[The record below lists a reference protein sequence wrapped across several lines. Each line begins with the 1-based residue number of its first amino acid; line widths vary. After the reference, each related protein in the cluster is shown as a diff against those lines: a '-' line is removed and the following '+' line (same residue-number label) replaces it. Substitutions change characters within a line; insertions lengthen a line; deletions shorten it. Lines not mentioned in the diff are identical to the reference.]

1 MTSFGALIWQDSHRT
16 TMPNST
22 EPPTASSSLPPAPRS
37 RPVPSTLR
45 TLKVLVLSDLG
56 ACSRSWLVRG
66 FLLIT
71 LIVSILALKGMQ
83 GDQASASKMLEAL
96 YSTYILIW
104 MHGIIFIAGSAL
116 IREQDCLSDAI
127 LSRGITRG
135 EYISAKLL
143 ARFIT
148 TVSLIAAILLPS
160 SFWAIRQ
167 DDLVRTETGYIS
179 ANAQSVTVEAWEPK
193 KIFAAVAGS
202 ILELDIEVGDE
213 VHAGDVLSLID
224 DRLLYD
230 ALETARRAEQDARNE
245 IDNSHRRY
253 ENSKRAVSQAE
264 EALNRAERVL
274 IAKDLMSKLEQSDRE
289 ADLRSRKRELKDAE
303 NAMQQS
309 RAAIRI
315 AERAG
320 EETQSKILAARKKVS
335 DATITAP
342 ITGYVTEVMVQAS
355 QSVGIGTHLF
365 TIAPL
370 DDYELRVPIYKFSE
384 FKRLEVGLDA
394 YVTIQSTEFKGQI
407 DRLGA
412 MTEKDRYGRESNYA
426 IVRFQGDGTLGLLGL
441 NADVRIVLPPPE
453 EKLSNG
459 AKLMNTLTG
468 RGEDD
473 IESRTASVTV
483 PWMLIASSK
492 VIGCATLLVSFSLF
506 LAVLF
511 RNSLV
516 AILGTIGLW
525 HISNLFFDFAGL
537 PELSYLEIVR
547 TMDKVLGGIA
557 NPADELKV
565 LAWMFGISLSFV
577 FVTIA
582 RFRSR
587 DPQK

>member
-1 MTSFGALIWQDSHRT
+1 MQDPSETARAR
-16 TMPNST
+16 
-22 EPPTASSSLPPAPRS
+22 PPASSVATPRI
-37 RPVPSTLR
+37 VPSTLR
-45 TLKVLVLSDLG
+45 TLRVLVLTDLQ
-56 ACSRSWLVRG
+56 ACTRSWLVRG
-66 FLLIT
+66 FFVVTLL
-71 LIVSILALKGMQ
+71 VSILALKGMQ
-83 GDQASASKMLEAL
+83 GNQASASQMLETL

-116 IREQDCLSDAI
+116 IREQECLGDAI
-127 LSRGITRG
+127 LSRGITRS
-135 EYISAKLL
+135 EYISAKLF
-143 ARFIT
+143 ARLLT
-148 TVSLIAAILLPS
+148 TICLIAAVILPA

-167 DDLVRTETGYIS
+167 DDLVRTETGYVS

-193 KIFAAVAGS
+193 KIFAAVEGS
-202 ILELDIEVGDE
+202 ILEMNIEVGDE

-230 ALETARRAEQDARNE
+230 ALESARRTEQDSRNE

-264 EALNRAERVL
+264 EALTRAERVL

-303 NAMQQS
+303 NAMHQA
-309 RAAIRI
+309 RAAIRT

-320 EETQSKILAARKKVS
+320 EEAQTKILAARKKVS

-342 ITGYVTEVMVQAS
+342 ITGYVTEVIIQAS
-355 QSVGIGTHLF
+355 QSVGVGAHLF

-370 DDYELRVPIYKFSE
+370 DDYELRVPIYNFTE
-384 FKRLEVGLDA
+384 FKRLEEGLDA
-394 YVTIQSTEFKGQI
+394 YVTVQSSEFKGTI
-407 DRLGA
+407 ERLGA
-412 MTEKDRYGRESNYA
+412 MTEKDRYGRDSNYV

-441 NADVRIVLPPPE
+441 NADVRMVLPPPE
-453 EKLSNG
+453 EKLSNS
-459 AKLMNTLTG
+459 AKLMNALTG
-468 RGEDD
+468 HGEDD
-473 IESRTASVTV
+473 IETRTTSVTL
-483 PWMLIASSK
+483 PWMLIASAK
-492 VIGCATLLVSFSLF
+492 VFGCAAFLVSFSLF

-516 AILGTIGLW
+516 AILGTVGLW
-525 HISNLFFDFAGL
+525 HISNLIFDFAGL
-537 PELSYLEIVR
+537 PELSYFEIVR

-557 NPADELKV
+557 NPGDELQV
-565 LAWMFGISLSFV
+565 LAWMFGTSLSLV
-577 FVTIA
+577 LLTIA